1 VFDVPSQAVSCGATM
16 VRELRSI
23 GVDIRAGIH
32 AGEIEVHDDLDISG
46 IAVNLA
52 ARVEQA
58 AHDSEL
64 WASSTVRDLM
74 LGGAR
79 PSKIA
84 ASTALKGIDGT
95 WRLFAVTL
103 D

>member
-1 VFDVPSQAVSCGATM
+1 LGSMDV
-16 VRELRSI
+16 E
-23 GVDIRAGIH
+23 IRAGVH

-46 IAVNLA
+46 FAVNLA

-58 AHDSEL
+58 AQGGEL

-74 LGGAR
+74 LGGEATFEDR
-79 PSKIA
+79 GEH
-84 ASTALKGIDGT
+84 ALKGIDGK
-95 WRLFAVTL
+95 WRLFAVAS